1 MGSRSRRRARRVA
14 VALPLVIGAASGT
27 VLVAGLSPAA
37 ARTSTSAQARGGLPI
52 PTPSLPGLPS
62 LPLPTPSL
70 PSLPL
75 PTPSLPGLPLP
86 APAHS
91 ATPQPTSPAPSGS
104 APGSPRSSHSGAPKH
119 NARKGTRSGPASS
132 SSAQSTPVP
141 LPWGQTPPVVTLL
154 PPSAVGYA
162 LPVPASVV
170 AAHPALIGEGRP
182 APGKTQAAGPVTLQV
197 PAGTPV
203 DAVTAGTPKIL
214 AAAGGTSTIVLS
226 GADGATYTYRNVTN
240 AASLKTVRAGT
251 KLGVSGPGG
260 LTFSISVP
268 DVRGLVDA
276 DEALQS
282 WASGFSVNV
291 RSLPSTIAA
300 AITSPP
306 RGQVLLLTDPGASA
320 ASSDLSRSMAGP
332 LVRVTTDTLTGKTD
346 ALTGKTGKTGKTGTI
361 LTAPRR
367 QLIVVLLA
375 NGTPASAAR
384 LAERLPAGHDLL
396 WVSPPGTTPKQAA
409 AYRALA
415 AAHPGFRVE
424 SLPPAVTASQPPA
437 RTAATTPAN
446 TAATL
451 ATATLTAAYAAT
463 AYRLDVPSPQADTA
477 LSWAEEQLGKP
488 YKWAAAGPDRFD
500 CSGLTMDALAQS
512 GITLTHNANDQWRQ
526 TKAASV
532 PVNKLQPGD
541 LVFFAGSDGTRA
553 APGHVG
559 IYAGDGEIIDAP
571 YSGAN
576 VRFDRL
582 SGIAGYTGAT
592 DPYSAI
598 SVPGAGLWAGTL
610 LPGTL
615 LPGATPGRLSQYQSF
630 AQGLADSTWGP
641 SQFPYLYQLWE
652 RESGWNPA
660 ALNPVSGAFGIPQS
674 LPAGKMAAAGLD
686 WETDPYT
693 QIMWGISYI
702 GAAYGDPQAAWAHE
716 LAFGW
721 Y

>member
-1 MGSRSRRRARRVA
+1 
-14 VALPLVIGAASGT
+14 
-27 VLVAGLSPAA
+27 
-37 ARTSTSAQARGGLPI
+37 
-52 PTPSLPGLPS
+52 
-62 LPLPTPSL
+62 
-70 PSLPL
+70 
-75 PTPSLPGLPLP
+75 
-86 APAHS
+86 
-91 ATPQPTSPAPSGS
+91 
-104 APGSPRSSHSGAPKH
+104 
-119 NARKGTRSGPASS
+119 
-132 SSAQSTPVP
+132 VP
-141 LPWGQTPPVVTLL
+141 LPWGETPPVVTLL

-182 APGKTQAAGPVTLQV
+182 APSKTQAAGPVTLQV

-203 DAVTAGTPKIL
+203 DAVTAGTLKIL
-214 AAAGGTSTIVLS
+214 PAAGGTSTVVLS

-276 DEALQS
+276 YEALQS

-306 RGQVLLLTDPGASA
+306 RGQVLLLTDSGASA
-320 ASSDLSRSMAGP
+320 AASDLSHSMAGP
-332 LVRVTTDTLTGKTD
+332 LVRVTTDTVTGKAAKAGTTGTTD
-346 ALTGKTGKTGKTGTI
+346 AI
-361 LTAPRR
+361 ATAPRR

-384 LAERLPAGHDLL
+384 LAKRLPDGHDLL
-396 WVSPPGTTPKQAA
+396 WVAPPGTTPRQAA

-424 SLPPAVTASQPPA
+424 SLPAAL
-437 RTAATTPAN
+437 TAAAAASPAN
-446 TAATL
+446 TATEL

-463 AYRLDVPSPQADTA
+463 AYRLDVPSAQADTA

-488 YKWAAAGPDRFD
+488 YKWAAAGPNRFD

-512 GITLTHNANDQWRQ
+512 GITLTHNANEQWLQ
-526 TKAASV
+526 TKATSV

-571 YSGAN
+571 YTGAN

-592 DPYSAI
+592 DPYSAV
-598 SVPGAGLWAGTL
+598 SVPGAGMWAGTL
-610 LPGTL
+610 LPG
-615 LPGATPGRLSQYQSF
+615 AAPGRLSQYQSF
-630 AQGLADSTWGP
+630 AQGLSDSTWGP